1 MAPPRLF
8 LSVLILSA
16 TSGLAAAN
24 RWNETERLLN
34 HPEGVRILV
43 NTPENAETAA
53 RQLVVFYA
61 LPNGNTIEQ
70 TAGKL
75 RTEGVHWRYDIQ
87 HIAAQTRALRAA
99 DPDSAWHLVYL
110 EADGK
115 SWPTWRRNRPEG
127 GDQTIANLVDEI
139 VEETAPG
146 ADIILTGHSGGGS
159 FTFGFL
165 NAHESIPDTVTRIAF
180 LDSNY
185 GFDAELGHG
194 RKLVEWL
201 EGDESR
207 TLVVLAYDDRN
218 VELDGKR
225 IVSDTGGTWRATY
238 RMIDAMKEE
247 LEFTAG
253 EWGDYEVHR
262 APGVEMLLHR
272 NPGLKILH
280 TALIGERNGYIHA
293 MTLRTDLEGQVAT
306 FDGPR
311 GYEEFIDDSEAGT
324 PEPPAE
330 IPPRPDDAPTGT
342 EFFAQIN
349 DLPREE
355 REVAIQ
361 AELLRGNI
369 PNFLRELKPVTVE
382 TVGLEGTKHQATFH
396 TMPDYLAIGTDED
409 HVCVPMNPYTAQAF
423 CDAYGFFIP
432 TRHMVNAIWKAADV
446 KLEPH
451 PLTEEREAA
460 ATFLQHHNIVE
471 QQRVDAP
478 LGAIVAGIK
487 KDVVISNRLAEKPNR
502 VAIFGWHY
510 QDGKPIQPLTIVHVD
525 WYVDYSH
532 GVRPVRALVEV
543 DGKVLRYDEIL
554 ADPHLHGLLSDEG
567 EIRITRYEAP
577 KP

>member
-1 MAPPRLF
+1 MALVRPVLN
-8 LSVLILSA
+8 VLILSSA
-16 TSGLAAAN
+16 TGLAAAN
-24 RWNETERLLN
+24 KWNETEQLIER
-34 HPEGVRILV
+34 PEGVRLLV
-43 NTPENAETAA
+43 NSPENAESAP

-99 DPDSAWHLVYL
+99 DPDTALHLVYL

-115 SWPTWRRNRPEG
+115 SWPAWRRSRPED
-127 GDQTIANLVDEI
+127 GDQTIAALLEEI
-139 VEETAPG
+139 VEQTAPG
-146 ADIILTGHSGGGS
+146 AEIVLTGHSGGGS
-159 FTFGFL
+159 LTFGFL
-165 NAHESIPDTVTRIAF
+165 NAHGAIPDNVTRIAF

-185 GFDAELGHG
+185 GFDAEMGHG

-201 EGDESR
+201 RGDDSR
-207 TLVVLAYDDRN
+207 TLVVLAYDDRY

-225 IVSDTGGTWRATY
+225 IVSETGGTWRASY

-247 LEFTAG
+247 IEFTAG

-272 NPGLKILH
+272 NPDLKILH
-280 TALIGERNGYIHA
+280 TALVGERNGYIHA
-293 MTLRTDLEGQVAT
+293 MTLRTALENKVAT

-311 GYEEFIDDSEAGT
+311 GYQEFIDDSEPGSAT
-324 PEPPAE
+324 LFAE
-330 IPPRPDDAPTGT
+330 IPPRPSDAPTGT

-355 REVAIQ
+355 REAAIL

-369 PNFLRELKPVTVE
+369 PDFLRELKPVSVE
-382 TVGLEGTKHQATFH
+382 TIGLEGTKHHATFH
-396 TMPDYLAIGTDED
+396 AMPDYLAIGTDED
-409 HVCVPMNPYTAQAF
+409 HVRVPMNPYTAQAF
-423 CDAYGFFIP
+423 CDAFGFFIP
-432 TRHMVNAIWKAADV
+432 TRHMVNAIWQAADV

-471 QQRVDAP
+471 EQRGDAP

-487 KDVVISNRLAEKPNR
+487 KDVVISNRLSERENR

-532 GVRPVRALVEV
+532 GVRPVRALVDV
-543 DGKVLRYDEIL
+543 DGKLLRYDEIL

-567 EIRITRYEAP
+567 EIRITRYDAP